1 MMMSVSL
8 ICALAPASDLQAIA
22 HFGKVRCCRSPARQ
36 DIKGETAMK
45 LEGKVAAITGGTAG
59 LGRGIAEAFLAEG
72 AKVALFARNAEKGA
86 RVIEELHVGRQG
98 GERAI
103 FVAGDVMQQADV
115 EGFIDQ
121 TIDHFGTLDI
131 LVNNAGGAGDLQ
143 PLVQLSDEAFDEAM
157 KWNVYSTFWACR
169 RALPEML
176 KKGDGRIINMSSM
189 EGKHGKPVFT
199 AYTAAKHAVNG
210 LTKSLAREVG
220 EAGVTVNSICP
231 GLVVTDII
239 KNNGPATAEAM
250 GMEFDEMIAMFASEA
265 AIKRP
270 NTVEEIAAMALLL
283 ASKEGAGITGAMLS
297 VDGGTAQY

>member
-1 MMMSVSL
+1 MEHTNK
-8 ICALAPASDLQAIA
+8 LA
-22 HFGKVRCCRSPARQ
+22 
-36 DIKGETAMK
+36 
-45 LEGKVAAITGGTAG
+45 GKVAAITGGTAG

-72 AKVALFARNAEKGA
+72 AKVALFARNPEKGTK
-86 RVIEELHVGRQG
+86 VLDELGVGD
-98 GERAI
+98 RAI

-115 EGFIDQ
+115 EGFIDK
-121 TIDHFGTLDI
+121 TVETFGTLDI

-143 PLVQLSDEAFDEAM
+143 PLVNLSDEAFDEAM

-169 RALPEML
+169 RALPTML
-176 KKGDGRIINMSSM
+176 EKGDGRIINMSSM

-239 KNNGPATAEAM
+239 KNNGPETAKAM
-250 GMEFDEMIAMFASEA
+250 GMEFDEMITMFAQEA

-270 NTVEEIAAMALLL
+270 NTVEEIAAVALLM
-283 ASKEGAGITGAMLS
+283 ASKEGAGITGAMFS